1 MDFIKKAVS
10 SAGGNKEDKPADNNT
25 QQNDDYLDKG
35 EWLIVLCTI
44 GIFDWYASVSAF
56 AAGAKKSGYNLD
68 RNTQEKITDGAREAY
83 EKATG

>member
-25 QQNDDYLDKG
+25 QQNDDYLDK
-35 EWLIVLCTI
+35 
-44 GIFDWYASVSAF
+44 AF

-83 EKATG
+83 EKATGKSVSDKVSN